1 MRKLEKYSFECI
13 LSVDTLMNGRAM
25 VHLNITFPED
35 LKIRMDQEVK
45 RNQTKRSTLIQNAV
59 RFYLDLKHKRIQEE
73 LLKEG
78 YLAMADE
85 TKLLMDDF
93 KNLDRESL
101 KYVD

>member
-1 MRKLEKYSFECI
+1 
-13 LSVDTLMNGRAM
+13 M

-35 LKIRMDQEVK
+35 LKVRLDQEAQ
-45 RNQTKRSTLIQNAV
+45 RNHTKRSTFIQNAV
-59 RFYLDLKHKRIQEE
+59 RFYLELKHKKSQEE

-85 TKLLMDDF
+85 TKVLMDNF
-93 KNLDRESL
+93 KHIDRESL

>member
-1 MRKLEKYSFECI
+1 M
-13 LSVDTLMNGRAM
+13 
-25 VHLNITFPED
+25 HLNITFPED